1 LDAIR
6 QHCSRIQVWACRICY
21 GLTVPAGRKPTLTR
35 DEFVVAAIRFADE
48 FGLAALSL
56 RELGRA
62 MGVSPTAVY
71 RYFQDKDDLIV
82 QIRET
87 LLAQV
92 LDSDPTR
99 IPPREFIVATALA
112 YRRMAKFHP
121 CFSQVMVIAVTE
133 GDAAQATPEL
143 LTRALEALG
152 LQGDA
157 VIRGYRQLESCVVGM
172 SYFDF
177 ANAPHHLQER
187 LDRMRRVDRQ
197 DFQSAF
203 GDPDDVERINEE
215 AFEATIRMLLDAL
228 VAQAGTPT

>member
-1 LDAIR
+1 M
-6 QHCSRIQVWACRICY
+6 
-21 GLTVPAGRKPTLTR
+21 
-35 DEFVVAAIRFADE
+35 VAAIRFADE

-71 RYFQDKDDLIV
+71 RYFRDKDDLIV

-92 LDSDPTR
+92 IDTDPTKT
-99 IPPREFIVATALA
+99 PPQEFIIATALA

-121 CFSQVMVIAVTE
+121 CFSQVMVLAVTE

-143 LTRALEALG
+143 LVGALEALG
-152 LQGDA
+152 LEGEA
-157 VIRGYRQLESCVVGM
+157 VIRGYRQLESFVVGT

-177 ANAPHHLQER
+177 ADAPNHLQER
-187 LDRMRRVDRQ
+187 LDRMRNVDRP
-197 DFQSAF
+197 DFKTAF
-203 GDPDDVERINEE
+203 GDPNDVERINEE
-215 AFEATIRMLLDAL
+215 AFEATIRMLIDAL
-228 VAQAGTPT
+228 VAQAGNPT

>member
-1 LDAIR
+1 
-6 QHCSRIQVWACRICY
+6 
-21 GLTVPAGRKPTLTR
+21 
-35 DEFVVAAIRFADE
+35 VVAAIRFADE

-71 RYFQDKDDLIV
+71 RYFRDKDDLIV

-92 LDSDPTR
+92 LDADSVR
-99 IPPREFIVATALA
+99 KPPREFIIETALA
-112 YRRMAKFHP
+112 YRRMARFHP
-121 CFSQVMVIAVTE
+121 CFSQVMVLAVTE

-172 SYFDF
+172 SFFDF
-177 ANAPHHLQER
+177 ASAPNHLQER
-187 LDRMRRVDRQ
+187 LDRMRRVNRQ
-197 DFQSAF
+197 DFQTAF
-203 GDPDDVERINEE
+203 RDPSDVERINEE
-215 AFEATIRMLLDAL
+215 AFEATIRMLIDAL
-228 VAQAGTPT
+228 VAKADNPA